1 MGKVCA
7 KADERDD
14 DDDATHGRRCG
25 CRGHLGSGRSVGL
38 DRVESGGLKIK
49 LARGT
54 TATATVLRLAER
66 VSRGRHAISELR
78 TCSTA
83 QIRFSFL
90 PPSLSLLLSS
100 LFLPFP
106 PSVSACVFSGST
118 QFQRKPKVV
127 SYTSPVRPRLR
138 PRRPHPPFLVRRT
151 VRPLRPPANP
161 TWCALMTF
169 PSSHNATEAKGVRR
183 VQKTGII

>member
-1 MGKVCA
+1 M
-7 KADERDD
+7 
-14 DDDATHGRRCG
+14 
-25 CRGHLGSGRSVGL
+25 
-38 DRVESGGLKIK
+38 ESGVLKIK

-83 QIRFSFL
+83 QIRFSSL
-90 PPSLSLLLSS
+90 PSSLPLASPLLSLSPG
-100 LFLPFP
+100 PFP

-127 SYTSPVRPRLR
+127 SYTSPVRPRPR

>member
-25 CRGHLGSGRSVGL
+25 CCGHLGSGRSVGL
-38 DRVESGGLKIK
+38 DRVESGVLKIK

-83 QIRFSFL
+83 QIRFS
-90 PPSLSLLLSS
+90 PSRFSSPLS
-100 LFLPFP
+100 
-106 PSVSACVFSGST
+106 FS
-118 QFQRKPKVV
+118 
-127 SYTSPVRPRLR
+127 
-138 PRRPHPPFLVRRT
+138 PFLLPLRECVRVFWLNPISKKT
-151 VRPLRPPANP
+151 QSSVLYKPRPPAAP
-161 TWCALMTF
+161 APPLSLYVVPF
-169 PSSHNATEAKGVRR
+169 VLSGRPQIPRGVP
-183 VQKTGII
+183 